1 MPTFIYEGRDVEGAV
16 KTGKLEAV
24 DLDDARDQLR
34 QLLIQPTSLAVTA
47 ALQPPLRGYASD
59 PLMLYLSPGIQA
71 PVSFSK
77 RRFSFSIEFYHSLR
91 KNHQRLIA
99 MFCRMFPSPLVV
111 TAKELERAGLSGE
124 RSRGGVVRRDGI
136 EGRLIGRH
144 SSTGAPVVAWDQ
156 DAFEAMCESFDAENA
171 ARIVGWRSSS
181 ERLRLSSEGCARA
194 ALWLDNGL
202 RVVSWGSGAL
212 MGLSTLIG
220 PLMLGGMGGGA
231 EISLLA
237 ELGIFLFSAVLI
249 TGMVG
254 LSMLLLVGVPMFI
267 MMRLGALAAGLWV
280 GLWASRAHRA
290 ATVTDET
297 GRLSAAAII
306 ASMQESVAREDTV
319 KKAPYPVVK
328 DAL

>member
-1 MPTFIYEGRDVEGAV
+1 MPEFVYEGVDADGAV
-16 KTGKLEAV
+16 QSGTLEAA
-24 DLDDARDQLR
+24 DLDAAREQ
-34 QLLIQPTSLAVTA
+34 LIQMSIQPSSLVH
-47 ALQPPLRGYASD
+47 LQTPGREYPSD
-59 PLMLYLSPGIQA
+59 PLMRYLSPGTHSPA
-71 PVSFSK
+71 SFSS
-77 RRFSFSIEFYHSLR
+77 RRFSFSMEFYWSLL

-99 MFCRMFPSPLVV
+99 MFCRLFPSPLVV
-111 TAKELERAGLSGE
+111 TTKELERAGMTGE
-124 RSRGGVVRRDGI
+124 RSRGGVVWRDGV

-156 DAFEAMCESFDAENA
+156 DAFDAMCESFDAENA

-202 RVVSWGSGAL
+202 RVVSWGSGVL
-212 MGLSTLIG
+212 MGVLMLIL
-220 PLMLGGMGGGA
+220 PMMLGGMGSGV
-231 EISLLA
+231 ELPLLV
-237 ELGIFLFSAVLI
+237 EPILILI
-249 TGMVG
+249 TTLIVAGMVG

-267 MMRLGALAAGLWV
+267 MIRLGALTAGLWV

-306 ASMQESVAREDTV
+306 ASMQEGADRESTA
-319 KKAPYPVVK
+319 KQGSRPVVREG
-328 DAL
+328 L